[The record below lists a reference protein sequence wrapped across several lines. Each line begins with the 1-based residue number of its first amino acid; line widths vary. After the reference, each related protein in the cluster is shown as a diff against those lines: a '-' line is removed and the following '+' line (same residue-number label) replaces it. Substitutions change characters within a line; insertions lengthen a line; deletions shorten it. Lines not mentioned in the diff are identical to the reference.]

1 VRVALIDDGVQSKYG
16 DLDDNIEVGMTFMP
30 TPTEDGPTQRF
41 TQNYN
46 TSLYGHGTVMAY
58 YIRRVCPKVRL
69 FVAKLAGK
77 QRRLGVGFSI
87 KSAVDVSEAYSIAHA
102 FNRCLLTNRNVTEL
116 NGPLLSK

>member
-1 VRVALIDDGVQSKYG
+1 MKVALIDDGVQSNYG
-16 DLDDNIEVGMTFMP
+16 DLDDNVELGMTFMP
-30 TPTEDGPTQRF
+30 TPTGEDEPTQRF

-77 QRRLGVGFSI
+77 QRRRGVGFSI
-87 KSAVDVSEAYSIAHA
+87 KSAIAVSEAYSHVHIEKKKA
-102 FNRCLLTNRNVTEL
+102 TNR
-116 NGPLLSK
+116 LLL